1 VSAGSTASRVPVAA
15 TRYRG
20 RFAPSPTGPLH
31 FGSLVAALASC
42 CDARSVGGEWL
53 LRIEDVDEPRSRPG
67 AQAQILAAL
76 ERYGFEWDGAIVRQ
90 SDRTPLYE
98 EALARLR
105 KAGLAYACACT
116 RRELA
121 AAPLGATGERV
132 YPGTC
137 RGGLPSSR
145 VGRRQHAWR
154 VRVDDQVRVCTD
166 RLQAPL
172 RQELARDVGD
182 FVVKR
187 ADGLFAYQLAVVVD
201 DAAQGITDVVR
212 GADLHSSTPRQV
224 MLQELLGLPTP
235 TYLHVPVAINA
246 AGEKLSKQ
254 TRAAP
259 LPDTPLPVLL
269 AAWRF
274 LDQPPP
280 PEPPASVAEF
290 WNFACVSWRVARLP
304 PVPMVPAPSGTDTAV
319 TT

>member
-1 VSAGSTASRVPVAA
+1 MSLPYAASAPA
-15 TRYRG
+15 RYRG

-31 FGSLVAALASC
+31 FGSLVAALASY

-53 LRIEDVDEPRSRPG
+53 LRIEDVDEPRSRPD
-67 AQAQILAAL
+67 AEAQILTAL

-90 SDRTPLYE
+90 SERTSLYE

-105 KAGLAYACACT
+105 KAGRVYACACT
-116 RRELA
+116 RHELEI
-121 AAPLGATGERV
+121 APLGIAGERV

-137 RGGLPSSR
+137 RGGLLPAHR
-145 VGRRQHAWR
+145 GRRQHAWR
-154 VRVDDQVRVCTD
+154 VRVDDEVRACKD
-166 RLQAPL
+166 RLQAAQ
-172 RQELARDVGD
+172 RQELASDVGD

-212 GADLHSSTPRQV
+212 GADLLSSTPRQV
-224 MLQELLGLPTP
+224 LLQDLLGLPTP

-254 TRAAP
+254 TRAAQ
-259 LPDTPLPVLL
+259 LPDAPLPVLL
-269 AAWRF
+269 AAWHF

-280 PEPPASVAEF
+280 PEPPANAAEF
-290 WNFACVSWRVARLP
+290 WTWARASWKVTRLP
-304 PVPMVPAPSGTDTAV
+304 PVPMLAAPAGTDFHAATGVAN
-319 TT
+319 